1 MKRSSSISKKNWRKE
16 CRSGYSRFRS
26 ARSVPLP
33 GLPVVSG
40 RDLIKVLSRLG
51 YQVVRQRGSHAR
63 LKCTTSSGEHA
74 ITIPLHEEI
83 APDTL

>member
-1 MKRSSSISKKNWRKE
+1 M
-16 CRSGYSRFRS
+16 
-26 ARSVPLP
+26 P

-83 APDTL
+83 APGTL